1 MPLTALTF
9 QAEAVIG
16 HSLHD
21 SRQHINTNLQAR
33 LPNNIPETLLN
44 ATAASGMQK
53 WKREKKKKK
62 TKKRQRYIASY
73 IQHPPLNEITK
84 QFDPALSP
92 SHTHAPERAGGPRE
106 CLSPAPSPGLLCGH
120 PQTPARITNERRHP

>member
-9 QAEAVIG
+9 QVEAVMV

-62 TKKRQRYIASY
+62 TKKRQRYITSY

-84 QFDPALSP
+84 QFDPALSLP
-92 SHTHAPERAGGPRE
+92 RAHTHLSALVVRGNALAPRPLPDSCVATLKRPPE
-106 CLSPAPSPGLLCGH
+106 
-120 PQTPARITNERRHP
+120 